1 MVEGEGFEPS
11 KHEAADL
18 QSAGFDRSP
27 TPPRILSNYAWRNS
41 VTASLLCQLKLGLY
55 NQFIYLMMHS
65 KLNKKIISEKFDES
79 FSFEVPEIHIS
90 QITESTNEDA
100 KQNCPFLRKTSL
112 FIFQNNKLLEKVV
125 MESLG

>member
-1 MVEGEGFEPS
+1 
-11 KHEAADL
+11 
-18 QSAGFDRSP
+18 
-27 TPPRILSNYAWRNS
+27 
-41 VTASLLCQLKLGLY
+41 
-55 NQFIYLMMHS
+55 MHS

-100 KQNCPFLRKTSL
+100 KQELSFLRKTSL